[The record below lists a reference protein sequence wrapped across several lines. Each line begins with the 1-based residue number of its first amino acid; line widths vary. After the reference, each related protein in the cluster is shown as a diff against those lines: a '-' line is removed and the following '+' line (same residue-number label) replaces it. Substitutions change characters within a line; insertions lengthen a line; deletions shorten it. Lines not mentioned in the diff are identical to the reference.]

1 MGHMSKLVH
10 AIRQHSDLSI
20 EAQVLA
26 GKPLG
31 DSMPAPY
38 VDWLKRAAAAIDAGD
53 FSPDEP
59 KSLLS
64 PAYASASETEQGKVD
79 LVLPTLADS
88 LRHIV
93 DFYGDPA
100 TPDACPQLKTM
111 IDHLG
116 DMLGR
121 LGPVVRL
128 VVIPTPPP
136 HADHA

>member
-1 MGHMSKLVH
+1 MSKLVH

-31 DSMPAPY
+31 SGMPAPY
-38 VDWLKRAAAAIDAGD
+38 VDWLKGVATAIDAD
-53 FSPDEP
+53 EFSPDEP
-59 KSLLS
+59 TSLLT
-64 PAYASASETEQGKVD
+64 PAYETASELEQGKVD

-93 DFYGDPA
+93 DFYRNPA

-116 DMLGR
+116 DMLFR
-121 LGPVVRL
+121 LEPVARL
-128 VVIPTPPP
+128 IAIPTPPP
-136 HADHA
+136 HAQHA

>member
-1 MGHMSKLVH
+1 MDPMSKLAH

-31 DSMPAPY
+31 DSMPAAY
-38 VDWLKRAAAAIDAGD
+38 VDWLKKTTTAIDAD
-53 FSPDEP
+53 EFSPDELQ
-59 KSLLS
+59 SLLA
-64 PAYASASETEQGKVD
+64 PAYTSASELEQGKVD
-79 LVLPTLADS
+79 LVLPTLADT

-100 TPDACPQLKTM
+100 TPNACPQLKTM

-116 DMLGR
+116 EMLGR
-121 LGPVVRL
+121 LGPVARL
-128 VVIPTPPP
+128 LVIPTPPTY
-136 HADHA
+136 A